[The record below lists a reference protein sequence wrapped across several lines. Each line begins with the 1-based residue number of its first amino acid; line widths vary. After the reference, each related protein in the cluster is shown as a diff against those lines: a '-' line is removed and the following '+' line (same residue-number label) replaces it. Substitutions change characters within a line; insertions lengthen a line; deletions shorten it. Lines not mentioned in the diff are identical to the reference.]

1 MRKVNITETVLRD
14 ANQSLIATRLPYSKF
29 EPILETMDKAGFYSA
44 EVWGGATFDVCL
56 RYLQEDPWE
65 RLRKIRAKM
74 PNTKLQMLLRG
85 QNILGYKHYP
95 DDVVRKFVEYS
106 VKNGIDI
113 IRIFDALNDVRNLE
127 VAIDEAVKQGAHA
140 SGTISYTTSPVHT
153 QDTFV
158 GMVKDLKNMGAS
170 SICIKDMSGI
180 MGPQEAYNLVS
191 AIKDAEPDMPV
202 VIHTHC
208 TTGLA
213 FMTYMKCVEA
223 GADVLDCAISPMSGG
238 TSQPATET
246 MAYAL
251 REMGFQV
258 DLDDK
263 VLIKMAD
270 FFKNVRA
277 DFLKDGTLDPISM
290 ATDTQC
296 LNYQIPG
303 GMLSNLI
310 SQLKMMNAIDK
321 LDEALA
327 ETPKVRKDLGYPPL
341 VTPTSQMVGS
351 QAVQN
356 VLAGER
362 YKVVGKEIKAYCRG
376 EYGRTPAPI
385 DPEIQ
390 KKILG
395 DTPLVEGRY
404 ADTLEPVFEKTKAEL
419 GATAKSDE
427 DVLSYIA
434 FPQVAMAFFKDR
446 EAGFPKKE
454 EPKKAA
460 APVAAKA
467 PELPPLPA
475 WQGHVYYTGVSAPA
489 GHGYT
494 ARPIEPFAA
503 SYQPPHLVMGAQ
515 GGDCTGTFTITI
527 DGKPFQ
533 VAVERAD
540 GAAPAAP
547 VAAAPVIAAPAAAP
561 VAAPAAAPAPAPAPA
576 PAAAPAAAVAAGET
590 AVKSPMPGNIFKV
603 ECSVGQSVKAGDVL
617 VVLEAMKME
626 IEVSAPVDGTVKA
639 VSAAVGT
646 AVNTDDLLVVLG

>member
-419 GATAKSDE
+419 GTTAKSDE

-460 APVAAKA
+460 APAAAKA

-547 VAAAPVIAAPAAAP
+547 VAAAPVIAAPVAAP
-561 VAAPAAAPAPAPAPA
+561 VAAPAAAPAPAPAP
-576 PAAAPAAAVAAGET
+576 APAAAVAAGET